1 MNKKLCAKDILKKG
15 AKLKAVKLDENDP
28 SVSSLVNKTL
38 EEQKNV
44 LDLLK
49 IPYKIFEDRITI

>member
-1 MNKKLCAKDILKKG
+1 MKKLHAKDILKKG
-15 AKLKAVKLDENDP
+15 AKIKAVKLDENDP
-28 SVSSLVNKTL
+28 SVSSLVDKTI
-38 EEQKNV
+38 EEQMRV

>member
-1 MNKKLCAKDILKKG
+1 MKKLHTKDILKKG
-15 AKLKAVKLDENDP
+15 AKIKAVKLDENDLT
-28 SVSSLVNKTL
+28 VSSLVDKTI
-38 EEQKNV
+38 EEQKRI

>member
-1 MNKKLCAKDILKKG
+1 MKKLHTKDILKKG
-15 AKLKAVKLDENDP
+15 AKLRAVKLDENNL
-28 SVSSLVNKTL
+28 SVSSLVDKTI
-38 EEQKNV
+38 EEQKKI